1 MLNETVR
8 HIKYGDGKVVHADA
22 GHISVVFER
31 EEGTKQFCYPD
42 AFDRYLCFKTPELQK
57 EAESA
62 LEAARRKRK
71 EEEAGRLIRY
81 KLYEAQ
87 RKKEQSELLKRRR
100 KAARERAVRE
110 KTAGII

>member
-8 HIKYGDGKVVHADA
+8 HIRYGVGKVVNAEA
-22 GHISVVFER
+22 GHISVVFDR
-31 EEGTKQFCYPD
+31 EEETKQFCYPD
-42 AFDRYLCFKTPELQK
+42 AFDRYLCFEDPELQK

-71 EEEAGRLIRY
+71 EEEAVRMFRY
-81 KLYEAQ
+81 RMYEAK

-100 KAARERAVRE
+100 KAAR
-110 KTAGII
+110 I